1 MDPVYIVEAKRT
13 AIGSFGGSLK
23 NVAAVDLT
31 TPVIKNMMETTGLEH
46 DSIDEVIIGNVL
58 KAGVKGNPARQI
70 TIHSGLSV
78 DTPALTIDKQCASGL
93 RSITMGALEIG
104 AGDADL
110 IIAGGT
116 ESMSNVP
123 HLLLDARWGKRM
135 GDLKTVDALL
145 HDGLHCAIE
154 NYHMGVTAENL
165 VSDYKIT
172 REEQDAFALQSQ
184 QKALKAIETNRFKEE
199 IVPLTIK
206 QKRQEVKF
214 SVDEHPRDTTAEKLG
229 SLPAA
234 FKKDGSVTA
243 GNASG
248 LNDGAAAVILAS
260 ASAVERHNLTPIGK
274 IVSYASAAVPPSIMG
289 IGPVPATKK
298 ALDKANM
305 KINEIDLVELN
316 EAFASQVLAV
326 NKELQIPEEKINV
339 NGGAIALGHPVGCSG
354 ARIVVSVLHE
364 LQKQEL
370 KYGLATLCIGG
381 GQGVSLIVES
391 M

>member
-1 MDPVYIVEAKRT
+1 MEPVYIVEAKRT

-23 NVAAVDLT
+23 EVSAVDLA
-31 TPVIKNMMETTGLEH
+31 TPVIRNMMETTGLQN
-46 DSIDEVIIGNVL
+46 DSIDEVIMGNVF
-58 KAGVKGNPARQI
+58 KAGVKGNPARQV
-70 TIHSGLSV
+70 TIHSGLS
-78 DTPALTIDKQCASGL
+78 DNTPALTIDKQCASGL
-93 RSITMGALEIG
+93 RAITMGALEIG
-104 AGDADL
+104 AGDADV

-123 HLLLDARWGKRM
+123 YLLLDARWGKKM
-135 GDLKTVDALL
+135 GDMKAVDALL
-145 HDGLHCAIE
+145 YDGLHCAIE

-165 VSDYKIT
+165 VSDYDIT
-172 REEQDAFALQSQ
+172 REEQDTFAFNSQKKALQ
-184 QKALKAIETNRFKEE
+184 AMETNRFKDE
-199 IVPLTIK
+199 IVPLSIK
-206 QKRQEVKF
+206 QRKQEVEF
-214 SVDEHPRDTTAEKLG
+214 SVDEYPRETTKEKLG

-243 GNASG
+243 GNSSG
-248 LNDGAAAVILAS
+248 LNDGAAAVVLAS
-260 ASAVERHNLTPIGK
+260 ASAVEKYNLTPIGK
-274 IVSYASAAVPPSIMG
+274 VVSYASAAVPPSVMG

-298 ALDKANM
+298 ALEKANLTIDDM
-305 KINEIDLVELN
+305 DLVELN

-354 ARIVVSVLHE
+354 ARIVVSLLHE

-370 KYGLATLCIGG
+370 TYGLATLCIGG

>member
-1 MDPVYIVEAKRT
+1 MEPVYIVEAKRT

-23 NVAAVDLT
+23 EVSAVDLA
-31 TPVIKNMMETTGLEH
+31 TPVIRNMMETTGLQN
-46 DSIDEVIIGNVL
+46 DSIDEVMMGNVF
-58 KAGVKGNPARQI
+58 KAGAKGNPARQV
-70 TIHSGLSV
+70 TIHSGLS
-78 DTPALTIDKQCASGL
+78 DNTPALTIDKQCASGL
-93 RSITMGALEIG
+93 RAITMGALEIG
-104 AGDADL
+104 AGDADI

-123 HLLLDARWGKRM
+123 YLLLDARWGKKM
-135 GDLKTVDALL
+135 GDMKAVDALL
-145 HDGLHCAIE
+145 YDGLHCAIE

-165 VSDYKIT
+165 VSDYDIT
-172 REEQDAFALQSQ
+172 REEQDTYALNSQKKALQ
-184 QKALKAIETNRFKEE
+184 AMETNRFKDE
-199 IVPLTIK
+199 IVPLSIK
-206 QKRQEVKF
+206 QRKQEVEF
-214 SVDEHPRDTTAEKLG
+214 SVDEYPRETTKEKLG

-243 GNASG
+243 GNSSG
-248 LNDGAAAVILAS
+248 LNDGAAAVVLAS
-260 ASAVERHNLTPIGK
+260 ASAVEKYNLTPIGK
-274 IVSYASAAVPPSIMG
+274 VVSYASAAVSPSVMG

-298 ALDKANM
+298 ALEKANLTIDDM
-305 KINEIDLVELN
+305 DLVELN

-354 ARIVVSVLHE
+354 ARIVVSLLHE

-370 KYGLATLCIGG
+370 TYGLATLCIGG

>member
-1 MDPVYIVEAKRT
+1 METVYIVEAKRT

-23 NVAAVDLT
+23 EVSAVDLA
-31 TPVIKNMMETTGLEH
+31 TPVIRNMMETTGLQN
-46 DSIDEVIIGNVL
+46 DSIDEVMMGNVF
-58 KAGVKGNPARQI
+58 KAGVKGNPARQV
-70 TIHSGLSV
+70 TIHSGLS
-78 DTPALTIDKQCASGL
+78 DNTPALTIDKQCASGL
-93 RSITMGALEIG
+93 RAITMGALEIG
-104 AGDADL
+104 AGDADI

-123 HLLLDARWGKRM
+123 YLLLDARWGKKM
-135 GDLKTVDALL
+135 GDMKAVDALL
-145 HDGLHCAIE
+145 YDGLHCAIE

-165 VSDYKIT
+165 VGDYDIT
-172 REEQDAFALQSQ
+172 REEQDTFAFNSQKKALQ
-184 QKALKAIETNRFKEE
+184 AMETNRFKDE
-199 IVPLTIK
+199 IVPLSIK
-206 QKRQEVKF
+206 QRKQEVEF
-214 SVDEHPRDTTAEKLG
+214 SVDEYPRETTKEKLG

-243 GNASG
+243 GNSSG
-248 LNDGAAAVILAS
+248 LNDGAAAVVLAS
-260 ASAVERHNLTPIGK
+260 ASAVEKYNLTPIGK
-274 IVSYASAAVPPSIMG
+274 VVSYASAAVPPSVMG

-298 ALDKANM
+298 ALEKANLTIDDM
-305 KINEIDLVELN
+305 DLVELN

-354 ARIVVSVLHE
+354 ARIVVSLLHE

-370 KYGLATLCIGG
+370 TYGLATLCIGG

>member
-23 NVAAVDLT
+23 NVSAVDLT

-58 KAGVKGNPARQI
+58 KAGAKGNPARQT

-104 AGDADL
+104 AGEADL

-123 HLLLDARWGKRM
+123 HLLLDARWGKKM
-135 GDLKTVDALL
+135 GDIKTVDALF

-165 VSDYKIT
+165 VSDYKIA

-206 QKRQEVKF
+206 QKRQEVEF
-214 SVDEHPRDTTAEKLG
+214 TVDEHPRDTTAEKLG

-260 ASAVERHNLTPIGK
+260 ASAVEKHNLTLIGK
-274 IVSYASAAVPPSIMG
+274 VVSYASAAVPPSIMG

-298 ALDKANM
+298 ALEKAN
-305 KINEIDLVELN
+305 ITIDEIDLVELN

-354 ARIVVSVLHE
+354 ARIVVSLLHE
-364 LQKQEL
+364 LQKQKL
-370 KYGLATLCIGG
+370 TYGLATLCIGG